1 MRIVLSPGFRSAFL
15 LLGGLIIT
23 VPVLRGA
30 EVIDCA
36 LVPGWQQ
43 QGALRHFTADNLYEY
58 MDGNAESYLGYGF
71 TQMQGVTCKS
81 GENTLVIDVSQ
92 MVDADAAYGIF
103 SANRDPGHAIV
114 KIGMGGQVMPRRGTF
129 AKGNYYVEV
138 SATPD
143 VDHTP
148 AITAFVSALE
158 KGLGGTTEP
167 PLALSWF
174 PPEKLVNVR
183 LIPESVLGVRLLK
196 RGYVAQYDVGKAFV
210 VLESSPDSA
219 TALMAKLRLRY
230 AAAQPTQVADEA
242 IQVQDR
248 YLGSVCFFR
257 KGKYIA
263 GYANMP
269 DTSTAQAAS
278 LALAARLP

>member
-1 MRIVLSPGFRSAFL
+1 MKTIPIKFHLTSLIALVGVLSSPFAMAGQM
-15 LLGGLIIT
+15 
-23 VPVLRGA
+23 P
-30 EVIDCA
+30 DCS
-36 LVPGWQQ
+36 LVEGWQQ

-58 MDGNAESYLGYGF
+58 MDGNAESYLSYGF

-81 GENTLVIDVSQ
+81 GENTLVIDVSE

-103 SANRDPGHAIV
+103 SANRDPDHAIAR
-114 KIGMGGQVMPRRGTF
+114 IGMGGQVMPRRGTL
-129 AKGNYYVEV
+129 AKGNYYAEV

-148 AITAFVSALE
+148 AITAFISAME
-158 KGLGGTTEP
+158 KGLEGTTEP
-167 PLALSWF
+167 PRALSWF
-174 PPEKLVNVR
+174 APEKLVSVR

-196 RGYVAQYDVGKAFV
+196 RGYIAQYDVGKAFV
-210 VLESSPDSA
+210 VLEASPDAA

-269 DTSTAQAAS
+269 DAATAQAVS
-278 LALAARLP
+278 LALAARVP